1 MRWTTA
7 KAEVQGGTP
16 DIMKHLRSN
25 INQKPNRLVRGFRS
39 AFQLFMA
46 FVFYIAQ
53 VQHTIAAIDNDAR
66 AVGVFNGSAVIA
78 PISSQSI
85 PVIPATPDI
94 AVTKSGVLND
104 DDGTPGLSASDT
116 ISYTVTV
123 TNPGNIS
130 LTGINVTDPLLP
142 LTLQSGDLDND
153 FRLDT
158 NETWVYTGDYTVTS
172 FDLATNGGGDGDIDN
187 TVTVDSNETPPETA
201 SQQTPINP
209 DVSILVDKVGTLND
223 DDGIPGVTAG
233 DTIDYVITVE
243 NNGVASLTNINVT
256 DTLVQGVTTTPLV
269 PVLDNGDLNGNSEID
284 AGEVWTYLL
293 SYTLTPANIANGNDL
308 VNTVSV
314 TTDEIGPRDAS
325 DTQVIPGAINSFT
338 MEKIAALVDGD
349 ADNLGDVG
357 ETINY
362 TFRFV
367 NTGNRI
373 LTNLAV
379 NDPLPG
385 LSAIL
390 CANDGDA
397 DGDIDTLNPGQT
409 IDCTATYV
417 IQSSDAANGSVDNTA
432 TPTATENDGLTP
444 VLEDNTPNDNSTS
457 TPTDSVVDL
466 DVVKSGTLNDDD
478 GTLGVSAGD
487 TIDYVVEVTN
497 PGTVPLT
504 NIIVDDPLVPTLAFQ
519 SGDTNGDDILDMGEV
534 WIYTGAY
541 PLSALD
547 ISTNGGG
554 DGDIDNTVTVSSNET
569 GDETASNEVSI
580 SSGVSIDVA
589 KTGVLNDDDGVA
601 GVTAGDTI
609 DYTITVENDGSI
621 DLTNVVL
628 ADTLIQNGTSTT
640 LTPVFDG
647 GDTNLDSIINPGET
661 WTYLLTYN
669 LTSANVADG
678 NNLVNTVEVTTDQI
692 GPESATDTQVLG
704 LPFDAY
710 TMEKIAILDD
720 GDADGLGDTGEDI
733 NYTFRFV
740 NTGTRVLTNLRVMD
754 PLPGLTTIL
763 CSNDLDSDGDID
775 LLAVGATLDCL
786 AVYTVQL
793 ADILSGSVDNTATT
807 SATASDGTT
816 LVAEDD
822 TPNDNSTT
830 TPTDTNINL
839 DVNKTVASAV
849 EVLPNVVEVEY
860 LLELTNTGTVPLT
873 NLTLEDDLT
882 AAINAPAQ
890 IIGQGSITIFS
901 GFTGTGSTNASF
913 DGIGNNQLFSGD
925 VQLTPAAIG
934 QVRVL
939 VRIDRRS
946 QSLQT
951 ENVALVTST
960 EIPGPTPSDDPTD
973 PTGNTDPTPFDRPDT
988 DGDGAPDA
996 NESPTGDRDG
1006 DGIAD
1011 SEDYD
1016 PTGYFYCEADGRIL
1030 TGGMITVVNVFTGGS
1045 QTGVGSSNNITVIRD
1060 GADGSYQFY
1069 VNAPGT
1075 YRLIPTLP
1083 AGGVASTD
1091 RLSSGVLDVT
1101 SLLPANPGILGGG
1114 QLGSTGVLSDFTEV
1128 GNPFFTEFVIQDGD
1142 PAVFNNN
1149 IPLTLCGTPEITA
1162 AKAVVSGP
1170 TQQADGTSN
1179 VTYRLDAENTGTLQI
1194 DNVSLQ
1200 DNLDAAFGA
1209 GNFTILNSSIDAAP
1223 TGFGATIPLGFNG
1236 VSNIDLL
1243 TTGGTL
1249 QPAET
1254 VSILLELNIDAPSG
1268 NFTNTI
1274 TAGGDDG
1281 FTGAPIPTSD
1291 DSVTIAISTIIP
1303 DGIVATKTTIVD
1315 AAPLGA
1321 VVPYT
1326 ITFENTS
1333 GIAITGLDLVDFMPH
1348 GFSYVAG
1355 SALVDGVSLEPSL
1368 VDWNL
1373 VWANQDLAPGQTIT
1387 ITFSLVIGAGITG
1400 TEFINT
1406 TVARDP
1412 RDNSDVSN
1420 RATAAIRLEIE
1431 SVFQCSHIIGRVFDD
1446 VDADGYYDEGEPGLG
1461 GVRVV
1466 SVNGLLITTDEFGR
1480 YHVAC
1485 DVIPADRIGSNYI
1498 LKLDDRTLPT
1508 GYSVT
1513 SENPR
1518 VVRVTQ
1524 GKLAKINFAAT
1535 RLRTINVELN
1545 DSSFKG
1551 STKNLMR
1558 SALTDIGRV
1567 LPLLEEERSILKLNY
1582 QSQGQKTQLQRSR
1595 IESVKVLINK
1605 AWKSRKRPHK
1615 LVVETDVK

>member
-1 MRWTTA
+1 
-7 KAEVQGGTP
+7 
-16 DIMKHLRSN
+16 MKHLRQTLN
-25 INQKPNRLVRGFRS
+25 KKPNRLLRGFRS

-46 FVFYIAQ
+46 FVFYMAQ
-53 VQHTIAAIDNDAR
+53 VQHTLAAIDNDAR
-66 AVGVFNGSAVIA
+66 AVGIFNGSAVIT

-85 PVIPATPDI
+85 PVVPAAPDI
-94 AVTKSGVLND
+94 AVTKSGALND
-104 DDGTPGLSASDT
+104 DDGTPGLSAGDT

-123 TNPGNIS
+123 TNPGNVS
-130 LTGINVTDPLLP
+130 LTGINVNDPLVT
-142 LTLQSGDLDND
+142 LTLQSGDLDGD

-158 NETWVYTGDYTVTS
+158 SETWIYTGDYIVTS

-187 TVTVDSNETPPETA
+187 TVTVDSNETPPATA
-201 SQQTPINP
+201 SQQTPIDPN
-209 DVSILVDKVGTLND
+209 VSILVDKVGTLND
-223 DDGIPGVTAG
+223 DDGITGVTAG

-243 NNGVASLTNINVT
+243 NNGVANLTNINIT
-256 DTLVQGVTTTPLV
+256 DALVQGATTTPLV
-269 PVLDNGDLNGNSEID
+269 PVFGGGDTNGNSEID
-284 AGEVWTYLL
+284 AGEIWTYTFT
-293 SYTLTPANIANGNDL
+293 YTLTPANIADGNDL

-373 LTNLAV
+373 LANLAV
-379 NDPLPG
+379 TDPLPG

-409 IDCTATYV
+409 LDCTATYV
-417 IQSSDAANGSVDNTA
+417 IQGSDAANGSVDNTA

-541 PLSALD
+541 PLSASD

-580 SSGVSIDVA
+580 NSGVSIDVA

-628 ADTLIQNGTSTT
+628 ADTLVQNGTSTT

-647 GDTNLDSIINPGET
+647 GDINLDNTINPGET
-661 WTYLLTYN
+661 WTYLVTYALTP
-669 LTSANVADG
+669 ANIADG
-678 NNLVNTVEVTTDQI
+678 NNLVNTVAVTTDQI

-704 LPFDAY
+704 LPFDAF
-710 TMEKIAILDD
+710 TMEKIATLDD
-720 GDADGLGDTGEDI
+720 SDSDGLGDTGEDI

-775 LLAVGATLDCL
+775 LLAVGATLDCV
-786 AVYTVQL
+786 AVYTVQP
-793 ADILSGSVDNTATT
+793 ADVLNGSVDNIATT
-807 SATASDGTT
+807 SATAADGSTSVT
-816 LVAEDD
+816 END
-822 TPNDNSTT
+822 TANDNSTS
-830 TPTDTNINL
+830 TPTDTNISL
-839 DVNKTVASAV
+839 DVNKTVASAT
-849 EVLPNVVEVEY
+849 EILPNVVEIEY
-860 LLELTNTGTVPLT
+860 LIELTNTGTVPLT
-873 NLTLEDDLT
+873 NLTLEDDLA

-890 IIGQGSITIFS
+890 ILGTGSITIFS
-901 GFTGTGSTNASF
+901 GFTGPGSSNAGY
-913 DGIGNNQLFSGD
+913 DGIGNNQLFAGD
-925 VQLTPAAIG
+925 VQLAPLASG
-934 QVRVL
+934 LVRIL
-939 VRIDRRS
+939 VRIDRRG

-973 PTGNTDPTPFDRPDT
+973 PTGNTDPTPFDSPDV

-996 NESPTGDRDG
+996 NEPPSGDRDG
-1006 DGIAD
+1006 DGIPD
-1011 SEDYD
+1011 SDDYD

-1030 TGGMITVVNVFTGGS
+1030 TGGSITVVNVFTGGS
-1045 QTGVGSSNNITVIRD
+1045 QSGVGSSNDITIIRD
-1060 GADGSYQFY
+1060 GTDGFYQFY
-1069 VNAPGT
+1069 VTAPGT

-1083 AGGVASTD
+1083 AGGAASTD
-1091 RLSSGVLDVT
+1091 RLSSGTLDVT
-1101 SLLPANPGILGGG
+1101 SLLPANPGVLGGG
-1114 QLGSTGVLSDFTEV
+1114 QVGSTGVLNDFTEA
-1128 GNPFFTEFVIQDGD
+1128 GNPFYTEFVINNGD
-1142 PAVFNNN
+1142 PSVFNNN
-1149 IPLTLCGTPEITA
+1149 IPLTLCGSPEITA
-1162 AKAVVSGP
+1162 SKTVTSGP
-1170 TQQADGTSN
+1170 TPQADGTSN
-1179 VTYRLDAENTGTLQI
+1179 VTYSIEAENTGTLQI

-1200 DNLDAAFGA
+1200 DDLDAAFGA
-1209 GNFTILNSSIDAAP
+1209 GNFTILNSSIVNSPIGFAAN
-1223 TGFGATIPLGFNG
+1223 IPVTFNG

-1249 QPAET
+1249 QPSQT
-1254 VSILLELNIDAPSG
+1254 VSILLELNIDTPAG
-1268 NFTNTI
+1268 NFTNTV

-1281 FTGAPIPTSD
+1281 FTGAPIPVSD
-1291 DSVTIAISTIIP
+1291 DSVTVAISTIVP
-1303 DGIVATKTTIVD
+1303 DGIVATKTTSVD

-1333 GIAITGLDLVDFMPH
+1333 GISISGVDLVDFMPA
-1348 GFSYVAG
+1348 GFSYVQG
-1355 SALVDGVSLEPSL
+1355 SAIVNGAPLEPTL

-1373 VWANQDLAPGQTIT
+1373 VWPNQDLAPGATTT
-1387 ITFSLVIGAGITG
+1387 ITFSLVIGAGIVG

-1420 RATAAIRLEIE
+1420 RATAVIRLEIE
-1431 SVFQCSHIIGRVFDD
+1431 SIFQCSHIIGRVFDD
-1446 VDADGYYDEGEPGLG
+1446 LDKDGYYDEGEPGLA

-1485 DVIPADRIGSNYI
+1485 DIIPADRIGSNYI

-1524 GKLAKINFAAT
+1524 GKLAKINFAAS
-1535 RLRTINVELN
+1535 RLRTINIELN
-1545 DSSFKG
+1545 DSSFNG
-1551 STKNLMR
+1551 STKNLTR
-1558 SALTDIGRV
+1558 SALTDIGKV

-1595 IESVKVLINK
+1595 IESVKALIKK

>member
-1 MRWTTA
+1 MRGL
-7 KAEVQGGTP
+7 K
-16 DIMKHLRSN
+16 
-25 INQKPNRLVRGFRS
+25 S

-53 VQHTIAAIDNDAR
+53 VQHTLATIDNDAR

-85 PVIPATPDI
+85 PVVPANPDVAI
-94 AVTKSGVLND
+94 SKSGVLND
-104 DDGTPGLSASDT
+104 DDGTPGLSAGDT

-123 TNPGNIS
+123 TNPGNVS

-142 LTLQSGDLDND
+142 LTFQSGDLDGD

-158 NETWVYTGDYTVTS
+158 NEIWIYTGDYTITS

-187 TVTVDSNETPPETA
+187 TATVETNETPPEDA
-201 SQQTPINP
+201 SQQTPIDP

-223 DDGIPGVTAG
+223 DDGIAGVTAG

-243 NNGVASLTNINVT
+243 NNGVANLTNINLT
-256 DTLVQGVTTTPLV
+256 DTLVQGVTSTPLT
-269 PVLDNGDLNGNSEID
+269 PLFDSGDTNGNDEID
-284 AGEVWTYLL
+284 AGEIWTYLL
-293 SYTLTPANIANGNDL
+293 TYTLTPANISNGNDL

-314 TTDEIGPRDAS
+314 TTDEIGPRDAG

-338 MEKIAALVDGD
+338 MEKIATLVDGD

-373 LTNLAV
+373 LANLAV
-379 NDPLPG
+379 TDPLPG
-385 LSAIL
+385 LSTIA

-397 DGDIDTLNPGQT
+397 NGSIDTLNPGQT
-409 IDCTATYV
+409 LDCTATYV
-417 IQSSDAANGSVDNTA
+417 IQGSDAANGSVDNTA
-432 TPTATENDGLTP
+432 FPTATENDGLTP

-466 DVVKSGTLNDDD
+466 DVAKSGTLNDDD

-487 TIDYVVEVTN
+487 TIDYVIEVTN

-504 NIIVDDPLVPTLAFQ
+504 NIVVTDPLIPTLAFQ
-519 SGDTNGDDILDMGEV
+519 SGDANGDDILDMGEV

-541 PLSALD
+541 TLTPLD

-554 DGDIDNTVTVSSNET
+554 DGDIDNTVTASSDET
-569 GDETASNEVSI
+569 GDETASNEVDI

-589 KTGVLNDDDGVA
+589 KTGILNDDDGVA

-609 DYTITVENDGSI
+609 DYTITVENDGSN

-628 ADTLIQNGTSTT
+628 ADTLVQNGVSTT
-640 LTPVFDG
+640 LTPIFDS
-647 GDTNLDSIINPGET
+647 GDANGDNAINPTET
-661 WTYLLTYN
+661 WTYLVTYTLTPAN
-669 LTSANVADG
+669 LADG
-678 NNLVNTVEVTTDQI
+678 NNLVNTVTVTTDQT
-692 GPESATDTQVLG
+692 GPDSATDTQVLG
-704 LPFDAY
+704 APVDSF
-710 TMEKIAILDD
+710 TMEKIATLDD

-740 NTGTRVLTNLRVMD
+740 NTGTRTLTNLSVTD

-763 CSNDLDSDGDID
+763 CSNDGDSDGDID
-775 LLAVGATLDCL
+775 TLTVGATLDCV
-786 AVYTVQL
+786 AVYTIQP
-793 ADILSGSVDNTATT
+793 ADVTNGSVDNTAIP
-807 SATASDGTT
+807 SATAADGTT
-816 LVAEDD
+816 PVAEDD

-830 TPTDTNINL
+830 TPTDTNISL
-839 DVNKTVASAV
+839 DVDKTVASAV
-849 EVLPNVVEVEY
+849 EVLPNVVDVEY

-882 AAINAPAQ
+882 AAISAPAQ
-890 IIGQGSITIFS
+890 ILGTGSITIFS
-901 GFTGTGSTNASF
+901 GFVGTGTMNSAY
-913 DGIGNNQLFSGD
+913 DGIGNNQLFDGD
-925 VQLTPAAIG
+925 VQLAAGATG
-934 QVRVL
+934 QVRIL

-946 QSLQT
+946 QSLVT
-951 ENVALVTST
+951 ENVAIVTST
-960 EIPGPTPSDDPTD
+960 EIPTDTPSDDPTD
-973 PTGNTDPTPFDRPDT
+973 LTGPEDPTPFDRPDV
-988 DGDGAPDA
+988 DDDGAPDD

-1006 DGIAD
+1006 DGIPD
-1011 SEDYD
+1011 QDDYD

-1030 TGGMITVVNVFTGGS
+1030 TGGQITVVNVFTGGS
-1045 QTGVGSSNNITVIRD
+1045 QTGVGISNDINIIRD

-1069 VNAPGT
+1069 VTAPGT
-1075 YRLIPTLP
+1075 YRLTTSLP

-1091 RLSSGVLDVT
+1091 RLSSGTLDVT
-1101 SLLPANPGILGGG
+1101 SLLPSNPGVLGGG
-1114 QLGSTGVLSDFTEV
+1114 ELGSTGILNDFTQA
-1128 GNPFFTEFVIQDGD
+1128 GNPFFTEFVIQLGD
-1142 PAVFNNN
+1142 PSVFNNN

-1162 AKAVVSGP
+1162 NKSVASGP

-1179 VTYRLDAENTGTLQI
+1179 VTFLIEAENTGTQQV

-1200 DNLDAAFGA
+1200 DDLDAAFGA
-1209 GNFTILNSSIDAAP
+1209 GNFTIINSTIDAAP
-1223 TGFGATIPLGFNG
+1223 TGFAATIPAGFNG
-1236 VSNIDLL
+1236 VSDIDLL

-1249 QPAET
+1249 QPNET
-1254 VSILLELNIDAPSG
+1254 VSILLQLNIDAPSG
-1268 NFTNTI
+1268 SFTNVA
-1274 TAGGDDG
+1274 TAGGDDAL
-1281 FTGAPIPTSD
+1281 TGAPVPPSD
-1291 DSVTIAISTIIP
+1291 DSVNVAIATIIP
-1303 DGIVATKTTIVD
+1303 DGIIATKSTPVD

-1333 GIAITGLDLVDFMPH
+1333 GVPVTNLDLVDLMPH
-1348 GFSYVAG
+1348 GFSYVEG
-1355 SALVDGVSLEPSL
+1355 SAVVNGVPLEPSL

-1373 VWANQDLAPGQTIT
+1373 VWPNQSLAPGETIT

-1406 TVARDP
+1406 TVARNPLDG
-1412 RDNSDVSN
+1412 SEVSN

-1446 VDADGYYDEGEPGLG
+1446 LDKDGYHDDGEPGLG

-1535 RLRTINVELN
+1535 RLRTINLELN
-1545 DSSFKG
+1545 DASFKG
-1551 STKNLMR
+1551 DSKNLTR
-1558 SALTDIGRV
+1558 SALTDIGKV
-1567 LPLLEEERSILKLNY
+1567 LPILEEERSVLKLNY
-1582 QSQGQKTQLQRSR
+1582 QSQGQKSRLQRAR
-1595 IESVKVLINK
+1595 IESVKALIKK
-1605 AWKSRKRPHK
+1605 AWKSRKRPYK
-1615 LVVETDVK
+1615 LDVETDVK

>member
-1 MRWTTA
+1 MKQLRPYNNKKPHRLMRGL
-7 KAEVQGGTP
+7 K
-16 DIMKHLRSN
+16 
-25 INQKPNRLVRGFRS
+25 S

-46 FVFYIAQ
+46 FVFYMAQ
-53 VQHTIAAIDNDAR
+53 VQHTLAAIDNDAR

-85 PVIPATPDI
+85 PVVPANPDVAI
-94 AVTKSGVLND
+94 TKSGVLND
-104 DDGTPGLSASDT
+104 DDGTPGLSAGDT

-123 TNPGNIS
+123 TNPGNVS

-142 LTLQSGDLDND
+142 LTFQSGDLDND

-158 NETWVYTGDYTVTS
+158 NEIWIYTGDYTITS

-187 TVTVDSNETPPETA
+187 TVTVDSNETPPESAT
-201 SQQTPINP
+201 QQTPIDP

-243 NNGVASLTNINVT
+243 NNGVTNLTNINLS
-256 DTLVQGVTTTPLV
+256 DTLVQGATSTALV
-269 PVLDNGDLNGNSEID
+269 PTFDGGDTNGNSEID
-284 AGEVWTYLL
+284 AGEIWSYLL
-293 SYTLTPANIANGNDL
+293 SYTLTPANISNGNDL

-338 MEKIAALVDGD
+338 MEKIATLVDGD
-349 ADNLGDVG
+349 ADGLGDLG

-367 NTGNRI
+367 NTGNRV
-373 LTNLAV
+373 LANLAV
-379 NDPLPG
+379 NDLLPG
-385 LSAIL
+385 LSAIS
-390 CANDGDA
+390 CSNDGDT
-397 DGDIDTLNPGQT
+397 DGDIDALNPGQT
-409 IDCTATYV
+409 LDCAASYI
-417 IQSSDAANGSVDNTA
+417 IQADDARAGSVENTA
-432 TPTATENDGLTP
+432 TPTATENDGVTP
-444 VLEDNTPNDNSTS
+444 VLEDDTPNDNSTS
-457 TPTDSVVDL
+457 TPVDRIVDL
-466 DVVKSGTLNDDD
+466 DVAKSGTLNDDD

-487 TIDYVVEVTN
+487 TIDYVVEVSN

-519 SGDTNGDDILDMGEV
+519 SGDTNSNNELDMGEV

-541 PLSALD
+541 TLTPSD

-554 DGDIDNTVTVSSNET
+554 DGDIDNTVTASSDET

-589 KTGVLNDDDGVA
+589 KSGILNDDDGTP
-601 GVTAGDTI
+601 GVSAGDTI

-621 DLTNVVL
+621 DLTNIVL
-628 ADTLIQNGTSTT
+628 ADTLVQNGVSTT
-640 LTPVFDG
+640 ITPVFDT
-647 GDTNLDSIINPGET
+647 GDTNTDNAINPGET
-661 WTYLLTYN
+661 WTYLVTYN
-669 LTSANVADG
+669 LTPANIADG
-678 NNLVNTVEVTTDQI
+678 NNLVNTVEVTTDQT
-692 GPESATDTQVLG
+692 GPDTATDTQVLG
-704 LPFDAY
+704 APLDAF
-710 TMEKIAILDD
+710 TMEKIATLDD
-720 GDADGLGDTGEDI
+720 GDADGLGDAGEDI

-740 NTGTRVLTNLRVMD
+740 NTGTRTLTNLSVTD

-763 CSNDLDSDGDID
+763 CSNDGDSDGDID
-775 LLAVGATLDCL
+775 TLGVGATLDCV
-786 AVYTVQL
+786 AVYTIQP
-793 ADILSGSVDNTATT
+793 ADVINGSVDNTAIP

-816 LVAEDD
+816 PVAEDD

-830 TPTDTNINL
+830 TPTDTNISL

-860 LLELTNTGTVPLT
+860 LLELMNTGTVPLT

-882 AAINAPAQ
+882 AAISAPAQ
-890 IIGQGSITIFS
+890 IIGSGSITIFS
-901 GFTGTGSTNASF
+901 GFVGPGTTNPSY

-925 VQLTPAAIG
+925 VQLAPSATG

-939 VRIDRRS
+939 VRIDRRA

-951 ENVALVTST
+951 ENVALATST
-960 EIPGPTPSDDPTD
+960 ELPGPTPSDDPTN
-973 PTGNTDPTPFDRPDT
+973 PTGDTDPTPFDRPDT
-988 DGDGAPDA
+988 DGDGAPDD
-996 NESPTGDRDG
+996 NESPIADRDG
-1006 DGIAD
+1006 DGVPDAD
-1011 SEDYD
+1011 DYD

-1030 TGGMITVVNVFTGGS
+1030 TGGSITVINVFTGGS
-1045 QTGVGSSNNITVIRD
+1045 QSGVGSSNDITIVE
-1060 GADGSYQFY
+1060 DGSGGFYQFY
-1069 VNAPGT
+1069 VTAPGT
-1075 YRLIPTLP
+1075 YRLVPTLP

-1091 RLSSGVLDVT
+1091 RLSSGALDVT
-1101 SLLPANPGILGGG
+1101 GLLPSNPGVLGAGEV
-1114 QLGSTGVLSDFTEV
+1114 GSTGVLNDFSEL
-1128 GNPFFTEFVIQDGD
+1128 GNPFYTEFVIQEGD
-1142 PAVFNNN
+1142 PSVFNNN
-1149 IPLTLCGTPEITA
+1149 IPLTLCGTPEITVDKSVA
-1162 AKAVVSGP
+1162 SGP
-1170 TQQADGTSN
+1170 TPQADGTSN
-1179 VTYRLDAENTGTLQI
+1179 VTFLIEAENTGTQQI

-1200 DNLDAAFGA
+1200 DDLDAAFGA
-1209 GNFTILNSSIDAAP
+1209 GNFTILNSSIDSAP
-1223 TGFGATIPLGFNG
+1223 TGFAATIPTGYNG
-1236 VSNIDLL
+1236 VSNVDLL

-1249 QPAET
+1249 QPTET
-1254 VSILLELNIDAPSG
+1254 VSILLALNVDVPAGTFI
-1268 NFTNTI
+1268 NTA
-1274 TAGGDDG
+1274 TAGGEDA
-1281 FTGAPIPTSD
+1281 FTNAPIPTSD
-1291 DSVTIAISTIIP
+1291 DSVNVAISTVIP
-1303 DGIVATKTTIVD
+1303 DGIIATKTTPVD

-1333 GIAITGLDLVDFMPH
+1333 GVPISGLDLVDLMPH
-1348 GFSYVAG
+1348 GFSYVEG
-1355 SALVDGVSLEPSL
+1355 SAVVNGVPLEPSL
-1368 VDWNL
+1368 IDWNL
-1373 VWANQDLAPGQTIT
+1373 VWPNQSLAPGETIT

-1412 RDNSDVSN
+1412 RDGSDVSN

-1446 VDADGYYDEGEPGLG
+1446 LDKDGYYDEGEPGLG

-1524 GKLAKINFAAT
+1524 GKLAKINFAAS

-1545 DSSFKG
+1545 DASFNG
-1551 STKNLMR
+1551 NSKNLTR
-1558 SALTDIGRV
+1558 SALTDIGKV
-1567 LPLLEEERSILKLNY
+1567 LPILEEERSVLKLNY

-1595 IESVKVLINK
+1595 IESVKALIKK
-1605 AWKSRKRPHK
+1605 AWKSRKRPYK
-1615 LVVETDVK
+1615 LDVETDVK

>member
-1 MRWTTA
+1 MKQLRPHINKKPKRLMRGL
-7 KAEVQGGTP
+7 K
-16 DIMKHLRSN
+16 
-25 INQKPNRLVRGFRS
+25 S

-46 FVFYIAQ
+46 FVFYMAQ
-53 VQHTIAAIDNDAR
+53 VQHTLAAIDNDAR

-78 PISSQSI
+78 PISSQSV
-85 PVIPATPDI
+85 PVVPANPDVAI
-94 AVTKSGVLND
+94 TKSGVLND
-104 DDGTPGLSASDT
+104 DDGTPGLSAGDT

-123 TNPGNIS
+123 TNPGNVS
-130 LTGINVTDPLLP
+130 LTGVNVTDPLLP
-142 LTLQSGDLDND
+142 LTFQSGDDDGD

-158 NETWVYTGDYTVTS
+158 NETWIYTGDYTITS

-187 TVTVDSNETPPETA
+187 TVTVDTNETPPETA
-201 SQQTPINP
+201 TQQTPIDP
-209 DVSILVDKVGTLND
+209 DVSILVNKVGTLND
-223 DDGIPGVTAG
+223 DDGIAGVTAG

-243 NNGVASLTNINVT
+243 NNGVANLTNINLI
-256 DTLVQGVTTTPLV
+256 DALEQGATNTPLT
-269 PVLDNGDLNGNSEID
+269 PVFDSGDTNGNNQID
-284 AGEVWTYLL
+284 AGETWIYLL
-293 SYTLTPANIANGNDL
+293 SYTLTPANISNGNDL

-338 MEKIAALVDGD
+338 MEKIATLVDGD
-349 ADNLGDVG
+349 GDGLGDLG

-373 LTNLAV
+373 LANLAV
-379 NDPLPG
+379 SDPLAG

-390 CANDGDA
+390 CANDGDL
-397 DGDIDTLNPGQT
+397 DGDIDALNPGQT
-409 IDCTATYV
+409 LDCTATYV
-417 IQSSDAANGSVDNTA
+417 IQGSDAANGSVDNTA

-466 DVVKSGTLNDDD
+466 DVAKSGTLNDDD

-487 TIDYVVEVTN
+487 TIDYVIEVTN

-504 NIIVDDPLVPTLAFQ
+504 NIVVNDPLVPALAFQ
-519 SGDTNGDDILDMGEV
+519 SGDVNSNNQLDMGEV

-541 PLSALD
+541 TLTPTD

-554 DGDIDNTVTVSSNET
+554 DGDIDNTVTASSTET
-569 GDETASNEVSI
+569 GEETASNEVSI

-589 KTGVLNDDDGVA
+589 KSGILNDDDGVA

-628 ADTLIQNGTSTT
+628 ADTLVQNGASTT
-640 LTPVFDG
+640 LTPIFNG
-647 GDTNLDSIINPGET
+647 GDNNSDNVINPGET
-661 WTYLLTYN
+661 WTYLVTYTLTPAN
-669 LTSANVADG
+669 LADG
-678 NNLVNTVEVTTDQI
+678 SNLVNTVEVTTDQI

-704 LPFDAY
+704 APVDAF
-710 TMEKIAILDD
+710 TMEKIATLDD
-720 GDADGLGDTGEDI
+720 GDADGLGDTGENI
-733 NYTFRFV
+733 NYTFRFA
-740 NTGTRVLTNLRVMD
+740 NTGTRTLTNLRVTD

-775 LLAVGATLDCL
+775 SLAVGASLDCV
-786 AVYTVQL
+786 AVYTVQA
-793 ADILSGSVDNTATT
+793 ADVINGSVNNTATP
-807 SATASDGTT
+807 SATAADGTT
-816 LVAEDD
+816 PVAEDD
-822 TPNDNSTT
+822 TPNDNSTS
-830 TPTDTNINL
+830 TPTDTNISL
-839 DVNKTVASAV
+839 DVNKTIASAV

-882 AAINAPAQ
+882 AAISAPAQ

-901 GFTGTGSTNASF
+901 GFVGSGTANPAY

-925 VQLTPAAIG
+925 VQLAPAATG

-939 VRIDRRS
+939 VRIDRRA

-951 ENVALVTST
+951 ENVALATSSELPNT
-960 EIPGPTPSDDPTD
+960 IPSDDPAD
-973 PTGNTDPTPFDRPDT
+973 PTSDTDPTPFDRPDL

-996 NESPTGDRDG
+996 NEPPTGDRDG
-1006 DGIAD
+1006 DGIPD
-1011 SEDYD
+1011 SQDYD

-1030 TGGMITVVNVFTGGS
+1030 TGGSITVVNVFTGGS
-1045 QTGVGSSNNITVIRD
+1045 QSGVGFSNDINIIRD
-1060 GADGSYQFY
+1060 GSDGSYQFY
-1069 VNAPGT
+1069 VTAPGT
-1075 YRLIPTLP
+1075 YRLVPTLP

-1091 RLSSGVLDVT
+1091 RLSSGALDVT
-1101 SLLPANPGILGGG
+1101 ALLPSNPGILGAGEV
-1114 QLGSTGVLSDFTEV
+1114 GSTGVLNDFTEA
-1128 GNPFFTEFVIQDGD
+1128 GNPFYTEFVIQEGD
-1142 PAVFNNN
+1142 PSVFNNN
-1149 IPLTLCGTPEITA
+1149 IPLTLCGTPEMTV
-1162 AKAVVSGP
+1162 AKSVASGP
-1170 TQQADGTSN
+1170 TPQADGTSN
-1179 VTYRLDAENTGTLQI
+1179 VTYLILAENTGTQQI
-1194 DNVSLQ
+1194 DNVSIE
-1200 DNLDAAFGA
+1200 DNLGTAFGA
-1209 GNFTILNSSIDAAP
+1209 GNFSILTHSIETAP
-1223 TGFGATIPLGFNG
+1223 TGFSATIPVGYNG
-1236 VSNIDLL
+1236 VSNTNLL
-1243 TTGGTL
+1243 TAGGTL
-1249 QPAET
+1249 QPGET
-1254 VSILLELNIDAPSG
+1254 VSVLLALNVDAPSG
-1268 NFTNTI
+1268 SFTNTA
-1274 TAGGDDG
+1274 TASGDDALSG
-1281 FTGAPIPTSD
+1281 VPVPSSD
-1291 DSVTIAISTIIP
+1291 DSVTVAISTTIP
-1303 DGIVATKTTIVD
+1303 DGIIATKTTPVD

-1333 GIAITGLDLVDFMPH
+1333 GVSISGLDLVDFMPN
-1348 GFSYVAG
+1348 GFSYVEG
-1355 SALVDGVSLEPSL
+1355 SAVVNGAPLEPSL

-1373 VWANQDLAPGQTIT
+1373 VWPNQSLAPGETIT
-1387 ITFSLVIGAGITG
+1387 ITFSLVIGAGIVG

-1406 TVARDP
+1406 TVARNP
-1412 RDNSDVSN
+1412 RDGSDVSN

-1446 VDADGYYDEGEPGLG
+1446 LDKDGYYDEGEPGLG

-1524 GKLAKINFAAT
+1524 GKLAKINFAAS

-1545 DSSFKG
+1545 DASFKG
-1551 STKNLMR
+1551 NSKNLTR
-1558 SALTDIGRV
+1558 SALTDIGKV
-1567 LPLLEEERSILKLNY
+1567 LPIMEEERSILKLNY

-1595 IESVKVLINK
+1595 IESVKALIKK
-1605 AWKSRKRPHK
+1605 AWKSRKRPYK
-1615 LVVETDVK
+1615 LDVETDVK

>member
-1 MRWTTA
+1 
-7 KAEVQGGTP
+7 
-16 DIMKHLRSN
+16 MKQLSPYN
-25 INQKPNRLVRGFRS
+25 NKKPNRLMRGIRS

-46 FVFYIAQ
+46 FVFYMAQ
-53 VQHTIAAIDNDAR
+53 VQHTLAAIDNDAR

-85 PVIPATPDI
+85 PVIPANPDI
-94 AVTKSGVLND
+94 DVTKSGVLND
-104 DDGTPGLSASDT
+104 DDGTPGLSAGDT
-116 ISYTVTV
+116 ISYTITV

-130 LTGINVTDPLLP
+130 LTGITVTDPLIA

-158 NETWVYTGDYTVTS
+158 NETWIYTGDYTITS

-187 TVTVDSNETPPETA
+187 TVTADSNETPPETA
-201 SQQTPINP
+201 SQQTPIDP

-243 NNGVASLTNINVT
+243 NNGVTNLTNINLSDV
-256 DTLVQGVTTTPLV
+256 LVQGVTSTPLV
-269 PVLDNGDLNGNSEID
+269 PVFDTGDTNGNNEID
-284 AGEVWTYLL
+284 AGESWTYLL
-293 SYTLTPANIANGNDL
+293 TYTLTPANISNGNDL

-325 DTQVIPGAINSFT
+325 DTQVIPGAINTYT
-338 MEKIAALVDGD
+338 MEKIATLVDGD
-349 ADNLGDVG
+349 ADGLADPG

-373 LTNLAV
+373 LANLV
-379 NDPLPG
+379 VSDPLSG
-385 LSAIL
+385 LSAIA
-390 CANDGDA
+390 CANDGDL
-397 DGDIDTLNPGQT
+397 DGDIDTLNPTQT
-409 IDCTATYV
+409 LDCTASYV
-417 IQSSDAANGSVDNTA
+417 VQASDAAAGSVDNTA

-444 VLEDNTPNDNSTS
+444 VLEDDTPNDNSTS

-487 TIDYVVEVTN
+487 TIDYVVELSN

-504 NIIVDDPLVPTLAFQ
+504 NVTVNDPLVPALAFQ
-519 SGDTNGDDILDMGEV
+519 SGDTNSNNELDMGEV
-534 WIYTGAY
+534 WIYTGVY
-541 PLSALD
+541 TLLPSD

-554 DGDIDNTVTVSSNET
+554 DGDIDNTVTASSTET

-580 SSGVSIDVA
+580 SSGVSIDVT
-589 KTGVLNDDDGVA
+589 KTGVLNDDDGTP

-621 DLTNVVL
+621 DLTNVSL
-628 ADTLIQNGTSTT
+628 ADTLVQNGVSTT
-640 LTPVFDG
+640 LTPVFDS
-647 GDTNLDSIINPGET
+647 GDVNTDNAINPGET
-661 WTYLLTYN
+661 WTYLLTYT
-669 LTSANVADG
+669 LTPANIADG

-704 LPFDAY
+704 APVDAF
-710 TMEKIAILDD
+710 TMEKIATLDD
-720 GDADGLGDTGEDI
+720 GDGDNLGDAGEDI

-740 NTGTRVLTNLRVMD
+740 NTGTRTLTNLSVTD

-775 LLAVGATLDCL
+775 SLPVGATLDCV
-786 AVYTVQL
+786 AVYTIQP
-793 ADILSGSVDNTATT
+793 ADVINGSVDNTATP

-816 LVAEDD
+816 VVAEDD

-830 TPTDTNINL
+830 TPTDTNISL

-873 NLTLEDDLT
+873 NITLEDDLT
-882 AAINAPAQ
+882 SAISAPAQ
-890 IIGQGSITIFS
+890 ILGTGSITIFS
-901 GFTGTGSTNASF
+901 GFIGTGTTNPAY

-925 VQLTPAAIG
+925 VQLAPAATG
-934 QVRVL
+934 QVRIL
-939 VRIDRRS
+939 VSIDRRA

-951 ENVALVTST
+951 ENVALVTTT
-960 EIPGPTPSDDPTD
+960 EIPGPTPSDDSTD
-973 PTGNTDPTPFDRPDT
+973 PTGNDDPTPFDRPDI
-988 DGDGAPDA
+988 DGDGAPDD
-996 NESPTGDRDG
+996 NEPPTGDRDG
-1006 DGIAD
+1006 DGIPD
-1011 SEDYD
+1011 PQDYD

-1030 TGGMITVVNVFTGGS
+1030 TGGSITVVNVFTGGS
-1045 QTGVGSSNNITVIRD
+1045 QSGVGSSNDITIIRD
-1060 GADGSYQFY
+1060 GSDGSYQFY
-1069 VNAPGT
+1069 VTAPGT
-1075 YRLIPTLP
+1075 YRLVPTLP

-1091 RLSSGVLDVT
+1091 RTSLGPLDVT

-1114 QLGSTGVLSDFTEV
+1114 ELGSTGILSDFSEA
-1128 GNPFFTEFVIQDGD
+1128 GNPFYTEFVIQPGD
-1142 PAVFNNN
+1142 PSVFNNN

-1162 AKAVVSGP
+1162 NKSVASGP
-1170 TQQADGTSN
+1170 TPQADGTSN
-1179 VTYRLDAENTGTLQI
+1179 VTFLIEAENTGTQQL

-1200 DNLDAAFGA
+1200 DDLDAAFGA
-1209 GNFTILNSSIDAAP
+1209 GNFTIINSTIDAAP
-1223 TGFGATIPLGFNG
+1223 TGFGATIPLTFNG
-1236 VSNIDLL
+1236 VSDIDLL

-1254 VSILLELNIDAPSG
+1254 VSILLELNIDAPAG
-1268 NFTNTI
+1268 NFTNTA
-1274 TAGGDDG
+1274 TAGGEDG
-1281 FTGAPIPTSD
+1281 FTGVPIPTSD
-1291 DSVTIAISTIIP
+1291 DSVNVAISSVIP
-1303 DGIVATKTTIVD
+1303 DGIIATKTTPVD

-1333 GIAITGLDLVDFMPH
+1333 GVPVSGLDLVDFMPH
-1348 GFSYVAG
+1348 GFSYVEG
-1355 SALVDGVSLEPSL
+1355 SAVVNGVPLEPSL

-1373 VWANQDLAPGQTIT
+1373 VWPNQSLAPGETIT

-1420 RATAAIRLEIE
+1420 RATAVIRLEIE

-1446 VDADGYYDEGEPGLG
+1446 LDKDGYYDDGEPGLG

-1551 STKNLMR
+1551 NSENLTR
-1558 SALTDIGRV
+1558 SALTDIGKV
-1567 LPLLEEERSILKLNY
+1567 LPILEEERSILKLNY

-1595 IESVKVLINK
+1595 IESVKALIKK
-1605 AWKSRKRPHK
+1605 AWKSRKRPYK
-1615 LVVETDVK
+1615 LDVETDVK